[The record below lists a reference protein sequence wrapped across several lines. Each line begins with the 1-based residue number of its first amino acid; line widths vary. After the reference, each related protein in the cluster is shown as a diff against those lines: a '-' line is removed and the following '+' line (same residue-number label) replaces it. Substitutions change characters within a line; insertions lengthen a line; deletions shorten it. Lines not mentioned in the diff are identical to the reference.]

1 MEKYWKI
8 SLCSKLK
15 KNLNVYKDNVVLHI
29 VEPFKFL
36 LLILMRAKVVI
47 KEMKLIYLI
56 NPCNYHIFSI
66 NNLSFCTFC
75 CLNRP
80 EMTVSKTENG

>member
-8 SLCSKLK
+8 SLCLKLK
-15 KNLNVYKDNVVLHI
+15 KNLNVVKDNYVLHI
-29 VEPFKFL
+29 VEPFRFL

-47 KEMKLIYLI
+47 KEMMLIYLI
-56 NPCNYHIFSI
+56 NPCNNHIFSF
-66 NNLSFCTFC
+66 NNLSFFTCF